1 MTFLDLSWQIIRTW
15 WRLQM
20 ETFSA
25 LLSICAGN
33 SPVIGEFPAQRPV
46 TLGFDVFFDM
56 RLNNRPSKQS
66 WSWWFETQSRPLW
79 RHCNVPALKW
89 QCWAWPMTMHE
100 YSNSWFMCS
109 LKLSKL
115 FFVLWRL
122 LEIKKCWTSHYDAVL
137 FLWGFFVLF
146 ILENSISIFDLAW
159 SLWLVSSFSRTA
171 RLLRCE
177 FSGTDTHRLSISFPS
192 FFYYVLFI
200 ISFYLVQ
207 LYFLR

>member
-1 MTFLDLSWQIIRTW
+1 
-15 WRLQM
+15 M

-46 TLGFDVFFDM
+46 TLGFDVFFDL
-56 RLNNRPSKQS
+56 RLNNRSSKQS

-79 RHCNVPALKW
+79 CHCNVPALKW

-122 LEIKKCWTSHYDAVL
+122 LEIKKSAGLHIMML
-137 FLWGFFVLF
+137 FFFSCF
-146 ILENSISIFDLAW
+146 FSFFFAKFSFDLAW
-159 SLWLVSSFSRTA
+159 SLWLASSFSRTA
-171 RLLRCE
+171 RLLWCE
-177 FSGTDTHRLSISFPS
+177 FSGTDTRRLSISFPS

-207 LYFLR
+207 LYFLQ

>member
-1 MTFLDLSWQIIRTW
+1 
-15 WRLQM
+15 M

-46 TLGFDVFFDM
+46 TLGFDVFFDL
-56 RLNNRPSKQS
+56 RLNNRSNKQS

-79 RHCNVPALKW
+79 CHCNVPALKW

-100 YSNSWFMCS
+100 YSKSWFMRS

-122 LEIKKCWTSHYDAVL
+122 LEIKKVLGFTLWCCFFFFFFCKIQFRFGVEFVIGQFIFSHNETIVMR
-137 FLWGFFVLF
+137 
-146 ILENSISIFDLAW
+146 IFW
-159 SLWLVSSFSRTA
+159 
-171 RLLRCE
+171 
-177 FSGTDTHRLSISFPS
+177 HRHPPSQYQFS
-192 FFYYVLFI
+192 FFLLICFI
-200 ISFYLVQ
+200 HY
-207 LYFLR
+207 